1 MKRQPATERRNGR
14 ALRARIAL
22 VAALLLFLQPL
33 TTALAADTPLGRL
46 AALMGPLC
54 TTQIPGPGGA
64 PAKAPAGNPGGASCC
79 LPGCP
84 MLGGLSEAVAPLPGP
99 PVRTARAPDVIAP
112 ATGVK
117 APAATAW
124 RQPRAPPPSA

>member
-1 MKRQPATERRNGR
+1 MKRQPATERWNGR
-14 ALRARIAL
+14 GLRARIAL
-22 VAALLLFLQPL
+22 VAAVLLFLQPL

-54 TTQIPGPGGA
+54 STQIPGPGGA
-64 PAKAPAGNPGGASCC
+64 PAKAPAGAAGTSCC

-84 MLGGLSEAVAPLPGP
+84 MLGGLPEAAASVPAPPA
-99 PVRTARAPDVIAP
+99 RADRAPDIAP
-112 ATGVK
+112 SAPPVK

-124 RQPRAPPPSA
+124 RQPRAPPARA

>member
-14 ALRARIAL
+14 GARARIAV
-22 VAALLLFLQPL
+22 VAAVLLFLQPL

-54 TTQIPGPGGA
+54 STQIPGPGGA
-64 PAKAPAGNPGGASCC
+64 PAKAPAGAAGTSCC

-84 MLGGLSEAVAPLPGP
+84 MLGGLPEAAAPIPAPPGRVDRVP
-99 PVRTARAPDVIAP
+99 DFLRPAPQ
-112 ATGVK
+112 VK

-124 RQPRAPPPSA
+124 RQPRAPPAAT